1 MQISAIKYDE
11 LVRLSTKGDKKA
23 SDELFAYGGESLI
36 ENNPVT
42 AAEAFKDAAISYRI
56 SVFRT
61 GAEFETSQKKAHQ
74 LMEDVDIFREWILA
88 FPNGRIAI
96 PKVIA
101 GLDQKAI
108 ETAIYGAVVED
119 RWKTSCRGQLPV
131 DLVFSPIYCFLDSA
145 LEKSN
150 EDFARLNGNRPLY
163 VTEMLFSY
171 FGVPSRRDLNLI
183 NATIDVRVGI
193 DLLARK
199 IEERFSGQQK

>member
-11 LVRLSTKGDKKA
+11 LVRLSTKADKKA

-36 ENNPVT
+36 ANNPVT

-108 ETAIYGAVVED
+108 ETVIYGAVED
-119 RWKTSCRGQLPV
+119 HWKTTYRGKLPL
-131 DLVFSPIYCFLDSA
+131 DLAFSPIYCFLDSA

-163 VTEMLFSY
+163 VIEMLFSY
-171 FGVPSRRDLNLI
+171 CGVPSRRDLNLI

>member
-150 EDFARLNGNRPLY
+150 EDFARAPGNECRPQ
-163 VTEMLFSY
+163 
-171 FGVPSRRDLNLI
+171 PC
-183 NATIDVRVGI
+183 GI
-193 DLLARK
+193 MAAPGTFLWTFHKSENCRESHQLPQRARP
-199 IEERFSGQQK
+199 RY

>member
-11 LVRLSTKGDKKA
+11 LVRLSTKADKKA

-36 ENNPVT
+36 ANNPVT

-108 ETAIYGAVVED
+108 ETVIYGAVED
-119 RWKTSCRGQLPV
+119 HWKTTYRGKLPL
-131 DLVFSPIYCFLDSA
+131 DLAFSPIYCFLDSA
-145 LEKSN
+145 LAKSN

-163 VTEMLFSY
+163 VIEMLFSY

>member
-11 LVRLSTKGDKKA
+11 LVRLSTKADKKA

-36 ENNPVT
+36 ANNPVT

-108 ETAIYGAVVED
+108 ETAIYGAVED
-119 RWKTSCRGQLPV
+119 HWKTSCQGKFPL
-131 DLVFSPIYCFLDSA
+131 DLIYSPIYCFLASA
-145 LEKSN
+145 LAKSN

>member
-11 LVRLSTKGDKKA
+11 LVRLSTKADKKA

-36 ENNPVT
+36 ANNPVT

-108 ETAIYGAVVED
+108 ETVIYGAVED
-119 RWKTSCRGQLPV
+119 HWKTTYRGKLPL
-131 DLVFSPIYCFLDSA
+131 DLAFSPIYCFLDSA

>member
-11 LVRLSTKGDKKA
+11 LVRLSTKADKKA

-36 ENNPVT
+36 ANNPVT

-108 ETAIYGAVVED
+108 ETVIYGAVED
-119 RWKTSCRGQLPV
+119 HWKTTYRGKLPL
-131 DLVFSPIYCFLDSA
+131 DLAFSPIYCFLDSA

-163 VTEMLFSY
+163 VIEMLFSY

>member
-36 ENNPVT
+36 ANNPVT

-108 ETAIYGAVVED
+108 ETVIYGAVED
-119 RWKTSCRGQLPV
+119 HWKTTYRGKLPL
-131 DLVFSPIYCFLDSA
+131 DLAFSPIYGFLDSA
-145 LEKSN
+145 LAKSN

>member
-36 ENNPVT
+36 ANNPVT

-74 LMEDVDIFREWILA
+74 LMEDVDIFRKWILA

-108 ETAIYGAVVED
+108 EIAIYGEVKD
-119 RWKTSCRGQLPV
+119 PWKTIYWGKFL
-131 DLVFSPIYCFLDSA
+131 DLEYSSIYCFLDSA

-150 EDFARLNGNRPLY
+150 EDFARLNGNRPRY
-163 VTEMLFSY
+163 VTEMLCSY
-171 FGVPSRRDLNLI
+171 FGVPSRKDLNLI